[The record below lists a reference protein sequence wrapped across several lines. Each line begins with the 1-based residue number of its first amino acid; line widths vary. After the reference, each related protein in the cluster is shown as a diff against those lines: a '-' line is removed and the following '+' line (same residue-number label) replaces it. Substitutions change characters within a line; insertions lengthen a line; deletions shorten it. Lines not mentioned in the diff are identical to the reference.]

1 MNCSRSEKQCREC
14 ELNTECRIYNDR
26 YVLMGELKKLRKS
39 LEDALVVV
47 KAVARKK

>member
-1 MNCSRSEKQCREC
+1 MNCLKSEKPCREC

-26 YVLMGELKKLRKS
+26 YVLTRELKKLRKS

-47 KAVARKK
+47 KAIIGKK